1 MLNDIKKAMET
12 AMGEL
17 DAKKRLVI
25 LKEGRK
31 KLMIY
36 LLEGEMKQNVLKNA
50 LEEIKKIPFYTN

>member
-36 LLEGEMKQNVLKNA
+36 LLEGKMKQNVLKNA